1 MNNPFRSLAGRIIL
15 LVFLATV
22 VSALTVSLISVQSL
36 DGFLREKVNQQFPKI
51 ADQISNDLDQWYTI
65 RERELEVFAG
75 STILSESAIGLD
87 RNGRAGERARDEA
100 DQYLRYVL
108 DNFPHFERL
117 VLATPNGEAL
127 IDVGDGQTL
136 PKEMLLATKPAT
148 DTSSISDVTRMGDHL
163 CQIVSVPIF
172 DSTGRPVGRLY
183 ASIDLDVLVRTLQS
197 HDLGKSTNVFLV
209 DREMRFLNVPD
220 GLDPDLRFAVSAA
233 GLNSR
238 GPFVSEVT
246 QYYNAENIHVVGTQK
261 AFPRFGWTLVLEQP
275 YGEAFAPVAR
285 SIGRVAALNLAIVL
299 FVSLV
304 ASRIAGSFVRPL
316 RALSSAAKRLSEG
329 ERGVEIDET
338 PFSSDEVNLL
348 TRTFNEMSRGLG
360 RNARELEK
368 SHRAV
373 EAANDKLVTKNCE
386 LSNMNLILEQLSIT
400 DGLTKLHNHRYFQ
413 ESIAKE
419 CKRSVRSTDPLS
431 LVLID
436 IDYFKKWNDRL
447 GHAGGDEI
455 LRRLAEILNQC
466 VRDTDILTRYGGEE
480 FALLAL
486 NTDLAGAAALAE
498 KIRQA
503 VEEENF
509 MTDVPSEK
517 EKLTV
522 SVGVAEFQ
530 GDSRQLFADADSAL
544 YSAKDS
550 GRNRVG
556 IAEPPSE

>member
-1 MNNPFRSLAGRIIL
+1 
-15 LVFLATV
+15 
-22 VSALTVSLISVQSL
+22 
-36 DGFLREKVNQQFPKI
+36 
-51 ADQISNDLDQWYTI
+51 
-65 RERELEVFAG
+65 
-75 STILSESAIGLD
+75 
-87 RNGRAGERARDEA
+87 
-100 DQYLRYVL
+100 VL
-108 DNFPHFERL
+108 DSFPHFERL
-117 VLATPNGEAL
+117 VLARPNGEAP

-136 PKEMLLATKPAT
+136 PKEMLLSTRPAT
-148 DTSSISDVTRMGDHL
+148 ATGSISDAMRMGDHL
-163 CQIVSVPIF
+163 YQIASAPIL
-172 DSTGRPVGRLY
+172 DSKRRPIGRLY
-183 ASIDLDVLVRTLQS
+183 ASIDLDLLVQTLQS
-197 HDLGKSTNVFLV
+197 HDLGKSTSVFLV
-209 DREMRFLNVPD
+209 DREMRFLNLPD
-220 GLDPDLRFAVSAA
+220 GLDPDLRFAASAA
-233 GLNSR
+233 ASNSR
-238 GPFVSEVT
+238 DPFVSEVT

-285 SIGRVAALNLAIVL
+285 SIGRVAALNFAIVL

-338 PFSSDEVNLL
+338 PFSSDEVNVL

-373 EAANDKLVTKNCE
+373 EAANDKLVAKNDE
-386 LSNMNLILEQLSIT
+386 LSNMNVVLEQLSIT

-419 CKRSVRSTDPLS
+419 CRRSLRSNDPLS
-431 LVLID
+431 LILID
-436 IDYFKKWNDRL
+436 IDYFKRWNDRL

-455 LRRLAEILNQC
+455 LRRLAEVLNQC

-486 NTDLAGAAALAE
+486 DTDLAGAAALAE

-522 SVGVAEFQ
+522 SVGVSEFH
-530 GDSRQLFADADSAL
+530 GESSQLFTDADSAL

>member
-1 MNNPFRSLAGRIIL
+1 MNSPFRSLAGRIIL

-36 DGFLREKVNQQFPKI
+36 DGFLREQVNQQFPQI
-51 ADQISNDLDQWYTI
+51 ADQISNDLDQWYTV

-87 RNGRAGERARDEA
+87 RNGRAAERARDEV

-108 DNFPHFERL
+108 DSFPHFDRL
-117 VLATPNGEAL
+117 VLTRPNGEAL

-136 PKEMLLATKPAT
+136 PKEMLLSTSPAT
-148 DTSSISDVTRMGDHL
+148 ATGSISDVTRMGDHL
-163 CQIVSVPIF
+163 CQIASAPIL
-172 DSTGRPVGRLY
+172 DSKRRPIGRLY
-183 ASIDLDVLVRTLQS
+183 ASIDLGVLVQTLQS
-197 HDLGKSTNVFLV
+197 HELGKSTNVFLV
-209 DREMRFLNVPD
+209 DREMRFLNLPD
-220 GLDPDLRFAVSAA
+220 GLDADLRFAASAA
-233 GLNSR
+233 GSNSR
-238 GPFVSEVT
+238 DPFVSEVT
-246 QYYNAENIHVVGTQK
+246 QYYNAESIHVVGTQK

-338 PFSSDEVNLL
+338 PFSSDEVNVL

-373 EAANDKLVTKNCE
+373 EAANDKLVSKNDE
-386 LSNMNLILEQLSIT
+386 LSNMNLVLEQLSIT

-419 CKRSVRSTDPLS
+419 CRRSLRSNEPLS
-431 LVLID
+431 LILID

-455 LRRLAEILNQC
+455 LRRLAEVLNQC

-486 NTDLAGAAALAE
+486 DTDLAGAAALAE
-498 KIRQA
+498 KVRQA

-522 SVGVAEFQ
+522 SVGVAEFH
-530 GDSRQLFADADSAL
+530 GESSQLFTDSDSAL